1 MTPTQII
8 LRFLI
13 GGASVIFF
21 SLVGRIVRPKSFA
34 GLFGAAP
41 SVALASLSI
50 TISHSGKVYAATE
63 CYYMMAGAF
72 AFLAYAAAVA
82 FILRRGR
89 HTTLHTTI
97 ALMPIWFIVAF
108 ALRWVW
114 SSWP

>member
-50 TISHSGKVYAATE
+50 TIINTGKSYAGTE
-63 CYYMMAGAF
+63 CHYMMAGAV
-72 AFLAYAAAVA
+72 AFLAYAAAVL
-82 FILRRGR
+82 FVLRRHR

-108 ALRWVW
+108 TLRWLW
-114 SSWP
+114 SF